1 MRQDGRVDA
10 IILTV
15 ADEDEEN
22 LEWKGIAQTV
32 KNLLTKV
39 LDKTNSKVELVRE
52 DLREEITS
60 VKKEIN

>member
-1 MRQDGRVDA
+1 MREDGRVDA

-52 DLREEITS
+52 D
-60 VKKEIN
+60 IN